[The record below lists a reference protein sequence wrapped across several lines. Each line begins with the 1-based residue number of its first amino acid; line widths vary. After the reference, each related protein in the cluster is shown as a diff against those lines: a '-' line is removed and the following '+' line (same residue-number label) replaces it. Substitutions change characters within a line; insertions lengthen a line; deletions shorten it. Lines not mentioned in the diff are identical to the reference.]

1 MLGGQETGHRSETD
15 SCRLVVDGFRSTS
28 VASLFLAKI
37 LFWSF
42 MELAEVL
49 FPIGFLRC
57 FLQMRNL
64 EAIGTLVD
72 VFQSFLEP
80 TGVD

>member
-1 MLGGQETGHRSETD
+1 MLGGQETGRRSETD
-15 SCRLVVDGFRSTS
+15 SRRLVVDEFRSTS
-28 VASLFLAKI
+28 VVSLFLAEI

-49 FPIGFLRC
+49 VPISFLRC

-64 EAIGTLVD
+64 EAIGTFVD
-72 VFQSFLEP
+72 VFQSLLEP